1 MLHIKNISQGGT
13 AIDFRICTLASGSKG
28 NCVYIEGGGTRILV
42 DAGLTMR
49 ETKLR
54 LSLIDVRAED
64 IDAVII
70 THEHTDHIKG
80 VGPLCRAHGI
90 PVYIT
95 GQTYTAA
102 RDWIGKKVVVC
113 EFETGTGFDIK
124 GIRIEPFDIPHDA
137 VNPVG
142 FTFYSGTMKAGL
154 ATDLGYATTLVIER
168 LKGCN
173 ALVLESNHD
182 PVMLKDGPYPWHL
195 KQRVSGKQGHLS
207 NSDAGRLLEQ
217 LLHDGLSHVVLAH
230 ISQVNNMPELAHSAS
245 HETLRKNSCGHI
257 KLYVA
262 GQDAVCGMVEV

>member
-1 MLHIKNISQGGT
+1 MLHIKNNSQGGK
-13 AIDFRICTLASGSKG
+13 AINFRICTLASGSKG

-54 LSLIDVRAED
+54 LSQIDVKAED

-80 VGPLCRAHGI
+80 IGPLCRAYRI

-95 GQTYTAA
+95 GETYGAA
-102 RDWIGKKVVVC
+102 CGWIGKKVEVR
-113 EFETGTGFDIK
+113 EFEAGGGFDIK
-124 GIRIEPFDIPHDA
+124 GIRVEPFDISHDA

-142 FTFYSGTMKAGL
+142 FAFYSGNMKAGL
-154 ATDLGYATTLVIER
+154 ATDLGYATKLVTER

-173 ALVLESNHD
+173 VLVLESNHD
-182 PVMLKDGPYPWHL
+182 PAMLKDGPYPWHL
-195 KQRVSGKQGHLS
+195 KQRVSGRQGHLS
-207 NSDAGRLLEQ
+207 NGDAGRLLEM

-230 ISQVNNMPELAHSAS
+230 ISQVNNLPELAHRSS
-245 HETLRKNSCGHI
+245 RETLNKNSCGHVR
-257 KLYVA
+257 LYVA
-262 GQDAVCGMVEV
+262 GQDEVCGVVEV